1 VKASNFAVQII
12 HVKKQQWIL
21 FGSGLAVFLLLWLVG
36 TTVSPNKP
44 EAPAQAAE
52 QSTFNENQYITSI
65 VAKLPANQQAFLKS
79 LSAGHDHGNAQSEI
93 NHLQQV
99 AQFWKDSVRF
109 PELYVYYLGKAAQL
123 ENSEKS
129 LTFAAQLT
137 LSELRHEQDMLK
149 RGWKSEQ
156 AAGLFEQALKLSPD
170 NDSLKLGLGS
180 SYVFGKGM
188 AGDAQE
194 TMKGI
199 QVLLELVRKDST
211 NMRAQLVL
219 GIGGVISTQ
228 YDKAIDRL
236 LKVVEIEPGNLEA
249 ISWLA
254 DAYGSKGDKANAIKW
269 YEASKKLVDNP
280 EFSKEV
286 DERIKQLK

>member
-1 VKASNFAVQII
+1 
-12 HVKKQQWIL
+12 VKKQQWIL
-21 FGSGLAVFLLLWLVG
+21 LGAGLAVFLLLWLVG
-36 TTVSPNKP
+36 TTVAPNKP
-44 EAPAQAAE
+44 AVPAEAAE
-52 QSTFNENQYITSI
+52 HASFDENQYIASI
-65 VAKLPANQQAFLKS
+65 VAKLPAGQQSFLKQ
-79 LSAGHDHGNAQSEI
+79 LSAGHDHGDNASEI
-93 NHLQQV
+93 NHLKQV
-99 AQFWKDSVRF
+99 AAFWKDSVRL
-109 PELYVYYLGKAAQL
+109 PELYVYYLGKAALL

-156 AAGLFEQALKLSPD
+156 AASLFEQALKLSPD

-228 YDKAIDRL
+228 YDKAVDRL
-236 LKVVEIEPGNLEA
+236 LKVIAAEPNNLEA

-280 EFSKEV
+280 EFSREV